1 MPTNQFLIFSLK
13 EHIRNE
19 QEASGKGTKHVI
31 LAPKNEQKAKA
42 KHMDLYHSIIT
53 SQHVL
58 QKHSYGGFHC
68 SLEYIAQDRFQEQSY
83 QNFTRAELGIK
94 THHSAKLKQRVTSQ
108 CKKQRR
114 KRMWQV

>member
-19 QEASGKGTKHVI
+19 QEASGNGTKNAI
-31 LAPKNEQKAKA
+31 LAPKNAQMAKA
-42 KHMDLYHSIIT
+42 KHKDLYHSIIT

-58 QKHSYGGFHC
+58 QKHSNGVFHW
-68 SLEYIAQDRFQEQSY
+68 SLKYIQDRFQKQSY
-83 QNFTRAELGIK
+83 QNFTRAESGIK
-94 THHSAKLKQRVTSQ
+94 THHSAKLRQCVTSQ
-108 CKKQRR
+108 CKKQKR